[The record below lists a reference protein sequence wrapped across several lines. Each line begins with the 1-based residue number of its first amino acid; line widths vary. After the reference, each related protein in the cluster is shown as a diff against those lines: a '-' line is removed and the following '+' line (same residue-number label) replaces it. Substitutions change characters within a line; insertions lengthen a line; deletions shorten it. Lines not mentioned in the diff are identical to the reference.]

1 LLLDE
6 TNNDKDED
14 DDKDDDDKY
23 SSKMEEFGIGCG

>member
-14 DDKDDDDKY
+14 NDKDDDDKY